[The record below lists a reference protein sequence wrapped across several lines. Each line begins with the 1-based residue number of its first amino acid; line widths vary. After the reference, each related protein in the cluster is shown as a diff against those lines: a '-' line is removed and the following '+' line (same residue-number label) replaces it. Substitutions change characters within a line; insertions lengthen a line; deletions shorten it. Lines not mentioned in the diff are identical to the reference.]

1 MPPSAQKA
9 DRLHISKA
17 GRGLNMLSSELIN
30 MARPRSEVGMQL
42 QAWLAATSTA
52 DALCNLGW
60 GKSTCGPRKTEDL
73 SEADLRASAGN

>member
-1 MPPSAQKA
+1 
-9 DRLHISKA
+9 
-17 GRGLNMLSSELIN
+17 
-30 MARPRSEVGMQL
+30 MQL